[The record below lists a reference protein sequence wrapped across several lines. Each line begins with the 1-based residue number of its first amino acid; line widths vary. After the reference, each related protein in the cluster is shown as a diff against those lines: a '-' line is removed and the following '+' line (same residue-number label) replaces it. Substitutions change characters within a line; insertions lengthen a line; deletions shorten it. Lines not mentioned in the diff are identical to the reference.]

1 VSGRARPEL
10 KLIRVAGERE
20 SEMPLTG
27 GWVTSGVVRVGTTV
41 RRPAGPNALEIRLLL
56 KHLEDEG
63 FEAAPRYLGAD
74 EQEREILTFIEGD
87 VPSDCRSLVWKDEQ
101 LEAAMLLLRRFH
113 DATARSDLR
122 GDAEV
127 VCHNDFGP
135 WNLVWRDDLPIGL
148 IDFDNAAPGERLDD
162 LGYAIWKHLNI
173 GLIDLPLTEQ
183 RRRLHVMSAAYGI
196 AADADVLRSIER
208 AQERMRLVIEAAPE
222 GPARSEAVD
231 QNERE
236 RDWLRTNGSL
246 LIS

>member
-1 VSGRARPEL
+1 VAR
-10 KLIRVAGERE
+10 ERE
-20 SEMPLTG
+20 PETPLTG

-41 RRPAGPNALEIRLLL
+41 RRPARPNALEVRLLL
-56 KHLEDEG
+56 KHLENEG
-63 FEAAPRYLGAD
+63 FAAAPRYLGAD
-74 EQEREILTFIEGD
+74 EQGREVLTFIEGD

-101 LEAAMLLLRRFH
+101 LEAAMILLRRFH
-113 DATARSDLR
+113 DATAGSDLR

-135 WNLVWRDDLPIGL
+135 WNLVWRDELPVGI

-183 RRRLHVMSAAYGI
+183 RRRLQVMSIAYGVP
-196 AADADVLRSIER
+196 AAADVLRSIER
-208 AQERMRLVIEAAPE
+208 AQERMRLLIEEGPE
-222 GPARSEAVD
+222 GAERDEALD

-236 RDWLRTNGSL
+236 RGWLRTKGPL